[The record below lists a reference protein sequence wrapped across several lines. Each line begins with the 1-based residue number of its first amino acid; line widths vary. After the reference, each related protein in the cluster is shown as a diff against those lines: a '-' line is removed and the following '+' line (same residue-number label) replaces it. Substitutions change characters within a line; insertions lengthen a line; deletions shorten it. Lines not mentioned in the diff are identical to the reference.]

1 VDGLRTHRRAKGQ
14 FKQTGPAGL
23 PSLAERAGF
32 GGGLNDLF
40 SRAEGE
46 IDLLRRS
53 WPENAQQE
61 CQRLARA
68 IERGEPARPAF
79 RYARPPR
86 LAALR
91 RALDDAQQRLAGG
104 SAVAE
109 LYAERAAE
117 LDLEAALAEHIGQ
130 PGFAALARLR
140 YAPGSAPEWSA
151 ARALAREWTRPLE
164 PAAPAACYA
173 SDDAV
178 RPDSLVC
185 VLWREIGRLQLPVRV
200 RVVAE
205 LASVAATG
213 DGVIYVRAGAQL
225 SAAAAERIARHELH
239 GHALPRVRARLQ
251 PLGLFRVGCARAAED
266 EEGRAVGIEQRTG
279 GLDAERRRELGLR
292 HRGALAVAEGA
303 DATETLRLA
312 RELGCPPDA
321 AARLYARLARGGGLC
336 RELAYL
342 PAWLRVSSALSRDA
356 WLEAWLGHGRI
367 SLAGA
372 RILKEFGVTLV
383 EASAHSSEASTG
395 A

>member
-1 VDGLRTHRRAKGQ
+1 M
-14 FKQTGPAGL
+14 
-23 PSLAERAGF
+23 
-32 GGGLNDLF
+32 

-68 IERGEPARPAF
+68 VERGEPVRPAF
-79 RYARPPR
+79 RYARPPQ

-91 RALDDAQQRLAGG
+91 RALEAARQGLAGG

-140 YAPGSAPEWSA
+140 YAPGAAPEWSA
-151 ARALAREWTRPLE
+151 ARALAREWTRPSE
-164 PAAPAACYA
+164 PSAPAACQA
-173 SDDAV
+173 SDDA
-178 RPDSLVC
+178 RHPDSLVS
-185 VLWREIGRLQLPVRV
+185 VLWREIGQQQLPVRV
-200 RVVAE
+200 RVVTE

-225 SAAAAERIARHELH
+225 SAAAAERIARHELY

-251 PLGLFRVGCARAAED
+251 PLGLFRVGCAHAGED
-266 EEGRAVGIEQRTG
+266 EEGRALEIEQRTG
-279 GLDAERRRELGLR
+279 GLDAARRQELGLR

-303 DATETLRLA
+303 DATEALRLA
-312 RELGCPPDA
+312 CELGCPAAA

-342 PAWLRVSSALSRDA
+342 PAWLRVSSAVSRDG
-356 WLEAWLGHGRI
+356 WLETWLEHGRV
-367 SLAGA
+367 SLVGA
-372 RILKEFGVTLV
+372 RILKQLGVTLV
-383 EASAHSSEASTG
+383 RASEQSSPAPTG